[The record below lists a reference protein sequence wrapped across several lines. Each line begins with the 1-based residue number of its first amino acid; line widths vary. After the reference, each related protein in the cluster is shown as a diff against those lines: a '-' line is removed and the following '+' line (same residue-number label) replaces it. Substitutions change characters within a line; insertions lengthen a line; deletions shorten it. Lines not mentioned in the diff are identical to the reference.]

1 MFLTY
6 DGISLGSCFR
16 LMLSSLKSGRRCI
29 LLTDE
34 ERMKLYHVCKDTL
47 LALEL
52 EQIKLDNA
60 MFEYHYAMMRYNET
74 VGIYIND
81 IMLLLKD
88 TAEHDK

>member
-1 MFLTY
+1 
-6 DGISLGSCFR
+6 
-16 LMLSSLKSGRRCI
+16 
-29 LLTDE
+29 
-34 ERMKLYHVCKDTL
+34 MKLYHVCKDTL